1 MRESI
6 AYCVNSKEPLS
17 PLRLCGE
24 PINIFASFAFSTR
37 LSRFTHHVS
46 RITFHASRF
55 THHVSPLSLT
65 GRFGKIT
72 TMSTPPKR
80 DSKAAAKRRAETRRR
95 NRDIGRHLFA
105 YGVIAILVI
114 STVSTVLIPSAG
126 APTPTPTPVLTVN
139 TPASQGLDQLLTQA
153 KAAEDKGDW
162 ATAVGLYQA
171 YLASQ
176 STPSA
181 DVQLKLAKALIN
193 GSPPDYVKA
202 SASLQQAI
210 STAGQGS
217 AIATEAQQL
226 LADNASKIA
235 TAEAMPTAT
244 ATVGATIT
252 GTATL
257 STTSVPLT
265 SVTAAP
271 TGIGP
276 VPVVPTS
283 STPGSSTGSGTA
295 TSAPGTP
302 GASPTR

>member
-1 MRESI
+1 
-6 AYCVNSKEPLS
+6 
-17 PLRLCGE
+17 
-24 PINIFASFAFSTR
+24 
-37 LSRFTHHVS
+37 
-46 RITFHASRF
+46 
-55 THHVSPLSLT
+55 
-65 GRFGKIT
+65 
-72 TMSTPPKR
+72 MSTPPKR
-80 DSKAAAKRRAETRRR
+80 DAKAAAKRRAETRRR

-126 APTPTPTPVLTVN
+126 APTLDVPTAIPPTQ
-139 TPASQGLDQLLTQA
+139 ASQGLEQLLTQA

-244 ATVGATIT
+244 STVGVTIT

-283 STPGSSTGSGTA
+283 STPGSNTSSGTA
-295 TSAPGTP
+295 TSTPGTP

>member
-1 MRESI
+1 
-6 AYCVNSKEPLS
+6 
-17 PLRLCGE
+17 
-24 PINIFASFAFSTR
+24 
-37 LSRFTHHVS
+37 
-46 RITFHASRF
+46 
-55 THHVSPLSLT
+55 LSLT

-80 DSKAAAKRRAETRRR
+80 DSKAAAKRRAEARRR

-126 APTPTPTPVLTVN
+126 APTLDVPTVVPATPTQ
-139 TPASQGLDQLLTQA
+139 ASQGLEQLLTQA
-153 KAAEDKGDW
+153 KTAEDKGDW
-162 ATAVGLYQA
+162 VTAAGLYQA

-176 STPSA
+176 ASPSA

-193 GSPPDYVKA
+193 STPPDYVKA
-202 SASLQQAI
+202 STALQQAI
-210 STAGQGS
+210 SLAGQGS

-226 LADNASKIA
+226 LADNAPKIA
-235 TAEAMPTAT
+235 TAQGMPTAT
-244 ATVGATIT
+244 ATVGIAITATV
-252 GTATL
+252 TL

-276 VPVVPTS
+276 VPIVPTS
-283 STPGSSTGSGTA
+283 TT